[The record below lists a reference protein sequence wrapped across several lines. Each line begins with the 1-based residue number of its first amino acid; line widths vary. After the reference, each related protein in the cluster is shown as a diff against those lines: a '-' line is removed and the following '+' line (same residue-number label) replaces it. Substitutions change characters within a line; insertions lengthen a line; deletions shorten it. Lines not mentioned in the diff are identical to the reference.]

1 MSEFVRVDLPQDRIR
16 EYCASQPIQR
26 LSVFGSAARNELT
39 PESDIDLLVEY
50 TPGESVGLFA
60 MSGHRLD
67 FIEIFGRDVDLATP
81 NSLSPYIRQAVIDS
95 AELLYAQ
102 DQGE

>member
-1 MSEFVRVDLPQDRIR
+1 MGNKVCADLPEERIR
-16 EYCASQPIQR
+16 EYCASQPIRR

-39 PESDIDLLVEY
+39 PDSDIDFLVEY
-50 TPGESVGLFA
+50 MPDAPVGLFA

-67 FIEIFGRDVDLATP
+67 LMEIVGRDVDLATP
-81 NSLSPYIRQAVIDS
+81 NSLSPYIRQEVLDN